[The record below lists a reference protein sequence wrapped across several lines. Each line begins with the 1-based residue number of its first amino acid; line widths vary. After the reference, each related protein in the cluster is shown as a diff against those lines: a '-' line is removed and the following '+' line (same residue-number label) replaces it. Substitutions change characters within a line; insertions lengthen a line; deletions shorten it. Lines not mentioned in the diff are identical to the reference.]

1 MIDDHARLAELVT
14 EWLPGQRWFG
24 GKGRP
29 VTSMRIEDDVP
40 LLEGDPALHEILVA
54 IAYADGDL
62 EHYQV
67 LVGLR
72 AEGQDRV
79 EQSPLGILGSRLA
92 YDAVHDQELMSVL
105 LRGIAD
111 NRAVADLRFVSAHS
125 PDDDADE
132 PPIDTTLPSRL
143 LTNEQSNS
151 SVVFG
156 DAYILKLFRKV
167 HPGINPDL
175 ELCRTLAAA
184 GSPHVARPV
193 GWIAG
198 TLEGQATTLGLMQE
212 YLTFGTEGWALALN
226 SVRDLYAEGDL
237 HADEVGG
244 DFAGEAERLGQ
255 ATAEV
260 HQDLARLLPT
270 RALGSAELDGIGA
283 AMHARLDAACDIAPE
298 LAPYADA
305 IAAVFDRLGEDAGST
320 TVQRVH
326 GDLHLGQVMRT
337 DFGWV
342 LLDFEGEPTKPLEER
357 RELSSPMRDV
367 AGMLRSFDYAARHLL
382 AEQPADKQL
391 EYRAFEWTSRN
402 REAFCEGYVKGGGTD
417 PGEEAALLRAYEL
430 DKAVYEVVYESRNRP
445 TWVNIPLSTIE
456 KLAG

>member
-29 VTSMRIEDDVP
+29 VTSMRIADDVE
-40 LLEGDPALHEILVA
+40 LLEGDPALHDVLVE
-54 IAYADGDL
+54 IAYADGDV

-67 LVGLR
+67 LLGLR
-72 AEGQDRV
+72 ADHQDRG
-79 EQSPLGILGSRLA
+79 EQAAIGVLGDTLV
-92 YDAVHDQELMSVL
+92 YDAVHDSELMSVL
-105 LRGIAD
+105 LSGIAASRSVGD
-111 NRAVADLRFVSAHS
+111 LQFTAADS
-125 PDDDADE
+125 PDDDTE
-132 PPIDTTLPSRL
+132 PPIDVSLPSRL

-167 HPGINPDL
+167 HPGVNPDL
-175 ELCRTLAAA
+175 ELTRALAAA

-193 GWIAG
+193 GWITG
-198 TLEGQATTLGLMQE
+198 PLGGQPATLGLMQQF
-212 YLTFGTEGWALALN
+212 LQFGTEGWALALN

-255 ATAEV
+255 ATSEV
-260 HQDLARLLPT
+260 HQDLARVLPT
-270 RALGSAELDGIGA
+270 RTLGADEISAIGA
-283 AMHARLDAACDIAPE
+283 QMHARLDAACEVAPE
-298 LAPYADA
+298 LAPYSEA
-305 IAAVFDRLGEDAGST
+305 IAAVFDRLGAEVGT
-320 TVQRVH
+320 TVVQRVH

-342 LLDFEGEPTKPLEER
+342 LLDFEGEPAKGLDER
-357 RELSSPMRDV
+357 RELSSPVRDV

-391 EYRAFEWTSRN
+391 EYRALEWTSRN
-402 REAFCEGYVKGGGTD
+402 RDAFCDGYAKGGGTD
-417 PGEEAALLRAYEL
+417 PREHAALLKAYEL

>member
-40 LLEGDPALHEILVA
+40 LLDGDPALHEVLVE
-54 IAYADGDL
+54 IAYADGDV

-72 AEGQDRV
+72 GDNQDRV
-79 EQSPLGILGSRLA
+79 EQSPIGILGNQLA
-92 YDAVHDQELMSVL
+92 YDAMHDADLMAVL
-105 LRGIAD
+105 LQGIAA
-111 NRAVADLRFVSAHS
+111 NREVGDLRFVSAYS
-125 PDDDADE
+125 PDDDTDV

-143 LTNEQSNS
+143 LTYEQSNS

-156 DAYILKLFRKV
+156 DDYILKLFRKV
-167 HPGINPDL
+167 HSGINPDL

-184 GSPHVARPV
+184 GSQHVARPL
-193 GWIAG
+193 GWITGRLAG
-198 TLEGQATTLGLMQE
+198 QSTTLGLMQE
-212 YLTFGTEGWALALN
+212 FLQFGTEGWALALN

-270 RALGSAELDGIGA
+270 RTVLSAELGELGA
-283 AMHARLDAACDIAPE
+283 TMHARLDAACEVAPE
-298 LAPYADA
+298 LATYADA

-320 TVQRVH
+320 TMQRIH

-342 LLDFEGEPTKPLEER
+342 LLDFEGEPAKPLEER

-391 EYRAFEWTSRN
+391 EYRATEWTARN
-402 REAFCEGYVKGGGTD
+402 RDAFCEGYVKGGGTD

>member
-14 EWLPGQRWFG
+14 DWLPGQRWFG

-29 VTSMRIEDDVP
+29 VTSMSIEDDIQ
-40 LLEGDPALHEILVA
+40 LLDGDPALHDVLVQ
-54 IAYADGDL
+54 IAYVDGDH

-72 AEGQDRV
+72 HENPERT
-79 EQSPLGILGSRLA
+79 EQSPIGSIGDRIA
-92 YDAVHDQELMSVL
+92 YDAVHDSELMSVL
-105 LRGIAD
+105 LNGIALG
-111 NRAVADLRFVSAHS
+111 RTAGELRFVAADT
-125 PDDDADE
+125 PDDDSE
-132 PPIDTTLPSRL
+132 LPPIDVTLPSRL

-156 DAYILKLFRKV
+156 DSYILKLFRKV

-175 ELCRTLAAA
+175 ELSRVLAAA
-184 GSPHVARPV
+184 GSQHVARPV

-198 TLEGQATTLGLMQE
+198 VLEGQPTTLGLMQE
-212 YLTFGTEGWALALN
+212 FLTFGTEGWALALN
-226 SVRDLYAEGDL
+226 SVRDLFAEADL

-260 HQDLARLLPT
+260 HQDLARALPT
-270 RALGSAELDGIGA
+270 RVLGPAELEDMGA
-283 AMHARLDAACDIAPE
+283 TMHSRVDDACLVAPE
-298 LAPYADA
+298 LVPYADA
-305 IAAVFDRLGEDAGST
+305 ITAVFDRLAEDVGTAT
-320 TVQRVH
+320 AQRVH

-337 DFGWV
+337 ESGWV
-342 LLDFEGEPTKPLEER
+342 LLDFEGEPAKGLEER
-357 RELSSPMRDV
+357 RRLDSAMRDV

-391 EYRAFEWTSRN
+391 EYRALEWTSRN
-402 REAFCEGYVKGGGTD
+402 REAFCDGYVKGGGAD
-417 PGEEAALLRAYEL
+417 PRAKPALLRAYEL

-445 TWVNIPLSTIE
+445 TWVHIPLSTIE

>member
-29 VTSMRIEDDVP
+29 VTSMRVADDVS
-40 LLEGDPALHEILVA
+40 LLEGDPALHDVIVE
-54 IAYADGDL
+54 IAYADGDV

-72 AEGQDRV
+72 RDNQERG
-79 EQSPLGILGSRLA
+79 EQAAIGVLGDALA
-92 YDAVHDQELMSVL
+92 YDAVHDPELMSVL
-105 LRGIAD
+105 LSGIAVSRQVGD
-111 NRAVADLRFVSAHS
+111 LVFTAAEVAD
-125 PDDDADE
+125 DDTVA
-132 PPIDTTLPSRL
+132 PIDVTLSSRL

-167 HPGINPDL
+167 HQGLNPDL
-175 ELCRTLAAA
+175 ELTRALATA
-184 GSPHVARPV
+184 GSQHIARPV
-193 GWIAG
+193 GWITGSLGGQTA
-198 TLEGQATTLGLMQE
+198 TLALMQE
-212 YLTFGTEGWALALN
+212 FLQFGTEGWALALN

-260 HQDLARLLPT
+260 HQDLARVLHT
-270 RALGSAELDGIGA
+270 RTIGADEIRGIGA
-283 AMHARLDAACDIAPE
+283 AMHARLDAACAVAPE
-298 LAPYADA
+298 LTPHAAA
-305 IAAVFDRLGEDAGST
+305 IAAVFDRLADEVGTT

-342 LLDFEGEPTKPLEER
+342 LLDFEGEPAKGLAER
-357 RELSSPMRDV
+357 RELSSPVRDV

-391 EYRAFEWTSRN
+391 EYRALEWTSRN
-402 REAFCEGYVKGGGTD
+402 RDAFCDGYAKGGGTD
-417 PGEEAALLRAYEL
+417 PRQEGALLRAYEL